1 MSRDAF
7 NKLMERWVKEPVFRE
22 ELRRNPEE
30 TLRRCNTK
38 LDEDEMTALRSL
50 ILF

>member
-1 MSRDAF
+1 MSKEAF
-7 NKLMERWVKEPVFRE
+7 KNLMERWVKEPVFRE

-30 TLRRCNTK
+30 TLRRCNTT
-38 LDEDEMTALRSL
+38 LDEDEMVALRSL